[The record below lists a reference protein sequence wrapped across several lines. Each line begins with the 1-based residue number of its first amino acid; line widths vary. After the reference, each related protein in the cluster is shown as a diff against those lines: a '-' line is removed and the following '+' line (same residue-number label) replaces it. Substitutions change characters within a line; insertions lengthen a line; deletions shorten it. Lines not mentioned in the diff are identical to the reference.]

1 MNKKREPDVDI
12 IEKILKTL
20 ETRADLC
27 YNNAVDKST
36 TVELYIMQY

>member
-27 YNNAVDKST
+27 YNKAVDKST
-36 TVELYIMQY
+36 TVELYIIQY

>member
-20 ETRADLC
+20 ETLADLC
-27 YNNAVDKST
+27 YNKAVDKST
-36 TVELYIMQY
+36 TVELYIKQY